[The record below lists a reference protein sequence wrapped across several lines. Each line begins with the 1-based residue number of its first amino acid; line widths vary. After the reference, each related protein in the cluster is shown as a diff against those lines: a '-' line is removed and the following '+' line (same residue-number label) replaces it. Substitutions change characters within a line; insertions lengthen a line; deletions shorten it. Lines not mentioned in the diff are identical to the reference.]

1 MIKKQRTRWKPPGAT
16 TVMDKDRLG
25 TIFLYTRDGRPA
37 AVGYAGRSTKPDVH
51 VIKSTQSE
59 IEAVVRRWLDGLR
72 AHVETRNKYRAMR
85 EQDEW
90 SRNNVIKRIKTAL
103 AKRGYKYS
111 VTGGS
116 GTAWGWIH
124 IDLMPAEL
132 KLLTPE
138 RRQAA
143 YRRMA
148 EALGMK
154 YAGDGVSVP
163 ASTAHYREYLERAEG
178 KMPTKIAEAYWD

>member
-1 MIKKQRTRWKPPGAT
+1 MIKKQRTRWKPAGAT
-16 TVMDKDRLG
+16 TILDKDRLA
-25 TIFLYTRDGRPA
+25 TVFLYTREGKPA

-59 IEAVVRRWLDGLR
+59 LEAVVRRWLDGLR
-72 AHVETRNKYRAMR
+72 AQVATRKKCRAMR

-90 SRNNVIKRIKTAL
+90 SRNNVIQRIKTAL

-111 VTGGS
+111 VTGGR

-124 IDLMPAEL
+124 IDLLPAEL

-138 RRQAA
+138 KRNEA
-143 YRRMA
+143 YRRLN
-148 EALGMK
+148 EALGISH
-154 YAGDGVSVP
+154 ASSGVSVA
-163 ASTAHYREYLERAEG
+163 ASTAHYREYVDRADG
-178 KMPTKIAEAYWD
+178 RTPGKIAEAYWD